1 MEVGKKS
8 ILKLKI
14 LFKKYLTKLGFG
26 EKFDYGEYKKK
37 RNFVFVG
44 VAILSVIIIIVA
56 FMVGVQ
62 YKTEALGN
70 KVKELQINIQGNF
83 VKIGSLESELSN
95 KTQEAIQKEKSL
107 LQCNDELNYSKAKI
121 AECYNETTQLKSQL
135 DQLKSQLEDERK
147 ECEQNI
153 AELESNITT
162 CNSQKQA
169 LLDIVKNSVRAFCCS
184 FGAIQQG
191 LQVSWDIR
199 GSQIICGGDGEY
211 TVNCA
216 TGTTNYPS

>member
-26 EKFDYGEYKKK
+26 GIFDYGDYKKK
-37 RNFVFVG
+37 RNLFFVG
-44 VAILSVIIIIVA
+44 VAILSVIIFIVA
-56 FMVGVQ
+56 FMVGEQ
-62 YKTEALGN
+62 YKTEALRKEAN
-70 KVKELQINIQGNF
+70 ELQITNQDNLL
-83 VKIGSLESELSN
+83 KIGSLESELSN
-95 KTQEAIQKEKSL
+95 KTQETIQKEKSL
-107 LQCNDELNYSKAKI
+107 LQCNDELNYSNTKI

-135 DQLKSQLEDERK
+135 QDETQK
-147 ECEQNI
+147 CEQNI
-153 AELESNITT
+153 AELESSITT

-169 LLDIVKNSVRAFCCS
+169 FLDILKNSVRATCCS

-191 LQVSWDIR
+191 LELSWDIS
-199 GSQIICGGDGEY
+199 GSQIICGDGNY
-211 TVNCA
+211 TVNCG